1 MTEQNAPRS
10 DAQRAVITGY
20 GAITPI
26 GNSAAS
32 YWSALISGTSGAGR
46 ITHFDPSANEVKIA
60 AEVKDFDPTKTM
72 EMKMARRMSRFV
84 QFAVAAA
91 TEAMED
97 AGLANIHE
105 WDAERRDRVATV
117 INTGGGGIEQVT
129 MGADAFREKGGRFV
143 SAFAIPALS
152 PSMGACMVS
161 MKYGLT
167 GAAITQ
173 AAACA
178 TGVLAFQDA
187 LRLIRSGEADIVIA
201 GGVEAPL
208 LPMAFAALGNM
219 GALSK
224 RNDEPTRASRPFD
237 KNRDGFLFGEGGAV
251 FVVESLAHA
260 RARNATIRAELLG
273 AGATADAFHISAPE
287 PTCRGAAASMTKAI
301 KDGGAQVTDISYI
314 VAHGTSTPLN
324 DLTETKAI
332 KRALGDHAYK
342 IPISSPKS
350 MVGHLLGGAGAVAG
364 LAAIKAIETGTV
376 PPTINLETPDPDC
389 DLDYVPNTA
398 RTNQPVDRVLINGFG
413 FGGQNASALF
423 GKLRG

>member
-26 GNSAAS
+26 GNSAAI
-32 YWSALISGTSGAGR
+32 YWSALIAGTSGAGR
-46 ITHFDPSANEVKIA
+46 ITHFDPSANEVQIA

-287 PTCRGAAASMTKAI
+287 PTGRGAAASMTKAI
-301 KDGGAQVTDISYI
+301 KDGGAQVTDVSYI

-364 LAAIKAIETGTV
+364 LAAIKAIETGTI

-423 GKLRG
+423 GKLR